1 MQQDGFKPVHVRTDD
16 GLMLYGRDYGDRSSS
31 RLPVVCLAGLTRNSR
46 DFHRIALTLADQGR
60 RVVTLDYRGRGLSD
74 RDPDGANYT
83 IGREARDVIVAQRAL
98 DIDRAIFI
106 GTSRGGLILHV
117 LPALMAGLIAACVLN
132 DVGPVIEP
140 EGLRGIRD
148 YLAKRTEPADFDEA
162 ARGLKA
168 VHGADFPALA
178 DGDWTDMAHAIYRQT
193 DGRIVAD
200 FDPALIAPLA
210 AMDFEQPLPD
220 LWPQFEALRGIPML
234 IVRGENSR
242 LLSEQ
247 VAGEMVRRHEGGAEL
262 IMAHGQGHAP
272 LLHVGSVKH
281 ALMAFIARH

>member
-83 IGREARDVIVAQRAL
+83 IGREARDVIVALRAL

-178 DGDWTDMAHAIYRQT
+178 DSDWADMAHAIYRQT